1 MRTITQKT
9 LVRFVNK
16 RDPLV
21 TKLEYSSIL
30 KYCNSLTNND
40 KIQTKL
46 QAHRQKF
53 QKLAATKAL
62 DFYPIYRNVCL
73 KFLRTILRK
82 LKIANFRLF

>member
-40 KIQTKL
+40 KIQNQVTG
-46 QAHRQKF
+46 
-53 QKLAATKAL
+53 T
-62 DFYPIYRNVCL
+62 PPEIP
-73 KFLRTILRK
+73 
-82 LKIANFRLF
+82 KIGSYKSFRLLSNL